1 MKKYK
6 IIIDSSCDLVGNF
19 AEENDIYVTNLII
32 NFGNESY
39 IDKIEINGDEIIKK
53 YNETKIFP
61 KTSTLNIADLEK
73 LLTSFLDEYEHVF
86 YFTISSKISSLYN
99 NAKLAARKHSDRI
112 TVIDSANLSGGFSML
127 MYKFVDLIKEGLSP
141 KELEEEIEKYKS
153 KAHIRFIIDTLDF
166 LHKGGRC
173 SGMTNFVGRM
183 LRVHPIVNTVDG
195 KMVVEKVLPGK
206 TINNCISEFSDYFRN
221 LVEKDRID
229 LEMPII
235 FSGYGFDPVIP
246 KQIKENLKDIISEDK
261 FLSTTVSG
269 IIVCHCGPS
278 TFGMGYMNK

>member
-1 MKKYK
+1 MEYNVKRVKAQ
-6 IIIDSSCDLVGNF
+6 F
-19 AEENDIYVTNLII
+19 A
-32 NFGNESY
+32 
-39 IDKIEINGDEIIKK
+39 IE
-53 YNETKIFP
+53 TM
-61 KTSTLNIADLEK
+61 
-73 LLTSFLDEYEHVF
+73 EY
-86 YFTISSKISSLYN
+86 
-99 NAKLAARKHSDRI
+99 
-112 TVIDSANLSGGFSML
+112 
-127 MYKFVDLIKEGLSP
+127 
-141 KELEEEIEKYKS
+141 
-153 KAHIRFIIDTLDF
+153 

-183 LRVHPIVNTVDG
+183 LRVHPIVKTVDG
-195 KMVVEKVLPGK
+195 KMIVEKVLPGK

-235 FSGYGFDPVIP
+235 FSGFGFDPVIP

-278 TFGMGYMNK
+278 TFGMGYMDK